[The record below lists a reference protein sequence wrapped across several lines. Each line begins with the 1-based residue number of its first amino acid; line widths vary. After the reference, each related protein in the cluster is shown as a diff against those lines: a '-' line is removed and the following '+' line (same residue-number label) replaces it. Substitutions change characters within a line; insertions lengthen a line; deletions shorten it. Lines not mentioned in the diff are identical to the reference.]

1 MAMLK
6 VKRIPRRYRSVLVS
20 VAQSVCMSAVV
31 SLIVTI
37 RNVGVCGDM
46 PSVWLAAWQVSCAIA
61 VPARFVVA
69 PIVSRFV
76 GVLVEPP
83 VGARGALP

>member
-1 MAMLK
+1 MPKLR
-6 VKRIPRRYRSVLVS
+6 VKRVPRRYRSVLAS

-37 RNVGVCGDM
+37 KNVGVCGDM

-69 PIVSRFV
+69 PLVSRFV
-76 GVLVEPP
+76 GAVVEPP
-83 VGARGALP
+83 AAQHSAG